1 MHTENQLPRLPGSAL
16 KVPGGW
22 VPTHFKVKHQLQL
35 RLRWA
40 VTIGLRYID
49 DGRDHGDNHH
59 KTYLV
64 TKEHPAKHFQ
74 AEQMANYKLE
84 NHKELSNGNEISRYN
99 PKKALAKHK
108 DSHTEIEHKI
118 EQTTIHTV
126 ITRKERNQVSQ
137 SQGENSQSKGAIE
150 DKHWPR
156 RIDPSKNK
164 SGIADMKSCK

>member
-1 MHTENQLPRLPGSAL
+1 MDSDIDVSQGNGE
-16 KVPGGW
+16 
-22 VPTHFKVKHQLQL
+22 KHHKG
-35 RLRWA
+35 
-40 VTIGLRYID
+40 GLRDID
-49 DGRDHGDNHH
+49 DIRDHGDHH
-59 KTYLV
+59 YGTYSV

-74 AEQMANYKLE
+74 EEQMGNHKLE
-84 NHKELSNGNEISRYN
+84 NPEELLNVKGTSRID
-99 PKKALAKHK
+99 PKKVLAKHH
-108 DSHTEIEHKI
+108 DSHTEHKI

-137 SQGENSQSKGAIE
+137 SQGENRQSKGAIE